1 MRVLMWRMRRAARR
15 ERGFVDFHVIVG
27 VGGPIEN
34 GARRIGSILMN
45 GEGVEGFGERLN
57 GGERPICCAR
67 GGRGECGGG
76 GEGRKREA
84 ERAARSVHGQNG
96 TPDGRVS
103 AWRKADLH
111 GVGFGAEFSVA
122 CRGLAV
128 DGGEVECWLVQARD
142 DVTVTGDRSQD
153 DNAGRVFE
161 IHSVTSSFGIG
172 DGVIRPGLS
181 D

>member
-27 VGGPIEN
+27 VGGPVEN

-84 ERAARSVHGQNG
+84 ERAARSVHGRNG

-103 AWRKADLH
+103 ACGRPILH
-111 GVGFGAEFSVA
+111 GVEASICCGAERQGFG
-122 CRGLAV
+122 G
-128 DGGEVECWLVQARD
+128 
-142 DVTVTGDRSQD
+142 
-153 DNAGRVFE
+153 
-161 IHSVTSSFGIG
+161 FGIG
-172 DGVIRPGLS
+172 TAEDDVRFADDARSVHVKAAVVPCSG
-181 D
+181 